1 MSGSYR
7 EYGRDGDR
15 DRRGEAIRNEDQ
27 DRGRDDRLDQRPEY
41 GREHRASSREAPR
54 RFVPVC
60 YECGEPGH
68 YRNQC
73 PRLSGE
79 GSSRF
84 PSRNR
89 STSPR
94 NYPRHPDRRP
104 TCDEPVLKKQFED
117 LSSTVAMLKEFVE
130 RENARREEKERRKQ
144 EKAERRKHEEEAKA
158 EAERLEMMKK
168 LEAERREN
176 EKKTKTMR
184 LAEQKEQ
191 MKKEVISTVSVHMGG
206 LREELKYHMDRRLEE
221 LVKLKGKA
229 KKQSPNTG
237 QSSDDEYE
245 SSESEV
251 EALSEKTGHL
261 TIGGKRRRGPEK
273 AIGDSPPMESP
284 AKRTL
289 KKPGGSYART
299 TGRLLGCKPIPMKN
313 SPTRKTLRKT
323 STKKVRKIPA
333 TIGPMGRVR
342 YMKDNL

>member
-1 MSGSYR
+1 MSRSYR
-7 EYGRDGDR
+7 EYGRDGDQ
-15 DRRGEAIRNEDQ
+15 DRRRETIRNEDQ
-27 DRGRDDRLDQRPEY
+27 DRGRDNRLDQRPEY
-41 GREHRASSREAPR
+41 GRERRASSREPPR

-84 PSRNR
+84 PSRGR

-117 LSSTVAMLKEFVE
+117 LSSTVATMKEFVE
-130 RENARREEKERRKQ
+130 RENARREEKERRKH

-158 EAERLEMMKK
+158 EAERLEMEKK
-168 LEAERREN
+168 LKSERREN
-176 EKKTKTMR
+176 EKKKETMR

-191 MKKEVISTVSVHMGG
+191 MKKELISTLSVHMGG
-206 LREELKYHMDRRLEE
+206 LREELKYHMDRCLEE
-221 LVKLKGKA
+221 LAKLKGKA
-229 KKQSPNTG
+229 KKQSPSTG

-245 SSESEV
+245 SSKSEV

-261 TIGGKRRRGPEK
+261 TIGGKRRRGPE
-273 AIGDSPPMESP
+273 
-284 AKRTL
+284 
-289 KKPGGSYART
+289 
-299 TGRLLGCKPIPMKN
+299 
-313 SPTRKTLRKT
+313 
-323 STKKVRKIPA
+323 
-333 TIGPMGRVR
+333 
-342 YMKDNL
+342 